1 MSSKLTKKEQA
12 WVDEVNAVLARC
24 PSLKKIGFYTIGDPS
39 IALYDLR
46 RLDEVTAMLDGRNSS
61 DWCTA
66 VQKIGA
72 GFDETIDFPSA
83 VESTAG

>member
-1 MSSKLTKKEQA
+1 MMAKLTKKEQA

-24 PSLKKIGFYTIGDPS
+24 PSPKKIGFYTIGDPS

-46 RLDEVTAMLDGRNSS
+46 RVDEVIAALDRSTSS

-66 VQKIGA
+66 VQDIGA
-72 GFDETIDFPSA
+72 AFSETIEFPSP